1 MQEDSPG
8 TTPVQCQVLFFGV
21 EDGQW
26 NETISHRTL
35 QSSEQINGVYTKKI
49 LHEKEL
55 NLE

>member
-1 MQEDSPG
+1 
-8 TTPVQCQVLFFGV
+8 VLCQVLFFGV

-26 NETISHRTL
+26 NETISHMTL

-55 NLE
+55 NLG